1 VVREISK
8 NKDDFNVILEYNADL
23 CLRGIYWI
31 GTVFALSTFKE
42 IAVNA

>member
-1 VVREISK
+1 M
-8 NKDDFNVILEYNADL
+8 LEYKADL

-42 IAVNA
+42 IAVNAEYGCKKRCI